1 MPDPD
6 HEYDKLPVEH
16 FVHNTVVAHSDAPK
30 PSVFSL
36 QGTSHMRAPAQT
48 IDCMRNAQPFGLWNT
63 RQFLRGASLNPNGVA
78 HL

>member
-30 PSVFSL
+30 PPVLSF
-36 QGTSHMRAPAQT
+36 QGTSHEWALAQA
-48 IDCMRNAQPFGLWNT
+48 IDCIHNAK
-63 RQFLRGASLNPNGVA
+63 SLG
-78 HL
+78 

>member
-6 HEYDKLPVEH
+6 HEYDKLSVEH

>member
-6 HEYDKLPVEH
+6 HEYDKL
-16 FVHNTVVAHSDAPK
+16 
-30 PSVFSL
+30 FSL
-36 QGTSHMRAPAQT
+36 QGTSHERALSQT